1 MERLRSKFLSP
12 HALGVLMLMMMMSPS
27 SVIAST
33 KATAPLFTL
42 LDQSG
47 TGTIRVPSTKIP
59 TAAVITSPGTKGS
72 FYSGDAYE
80 DSSAVL
86 ACDDT
91 CLVCRGAQLKG
102 TSDQERTALATTS
115 LVASVIL
122 VDGITLGDVQDLAN
136 GRHAR
141 TLTALFRTRLL
152 LAVEEAPQTLLL
164 GVQGELSADQQRL
177 VLTAVNML
185 FEAVAVEKKHSKSF
199 QDLYNVQ
206 IVNVEARDQAQEV
219 RREKRT
225 GWSKTRHDVRPAQL
239 SHGVFVGFAGSGSS
253 FAVGTSCCLHTFVC
267 VQPSAGE
274 QGRVGGSRSPVHGS

>member
-1 MERLRSKFLSP
+1 MQMQRLRSTKGLAP
-12 HALGVLMLMMMMSPS
+12 LHVGAVVLILMMMSRPAA
-27 SVIAST
+27 AST
-33 KATAPLFTL
+33 KATAPLFTV

-47 TGTIRVPSTKIP
+47 SGTIRVPSTKIP

-72 FYSGDAYE
+72 FYSGGGAY
-80 DSSAVL
+80 DLDSSSSAVL

-102 TSDQERTALATTS
+102 TSEQERTALATTS

-164 GVQGELSADQQRL
+164 GVQGDLTADQQRL

-185 FEAVAVEKKHSKSF
+185 FEAVAIEKKHSKSF

-219 RREKRT
+219 RRVPANASTVESWGRT
-225 GWSKTRHDVRPAQL
+225 
-239 SHGVFVGFAGSGSS
+239 
-253 FAVGTSCCLHTFVC
+253 
-267 VQPSAGE
+267 
-274 QGRVGGSRSPVHGS
+274 